1 MRYQYENILLEIES
15 PKGSVLV
22 DGKLVFKG
30 HSYLAIK
37 EFIRCSGNAPPVIK
51 KFRAQLDMRETPR
64 FKDQQKK
71 QEEYEAKLPKK
82 EEFKMTLSQT
92 PKIARKKDKWKDPF
106 KN

>member
-1 MRYQYENILLEIES
+1 MRYQYKNILLEIEA
-15 PKGSVLV
+15 PKGSVTK

-51 KFRAQLDMRETPR
+51 RFRAQLDMREIPR

-71 QEEYEAKLPKK
+71 QGRHHKFFVTILAKL
-82 EEFKMTLSQT
+82 L
-92 PKIARKKDKWKDPF
+92 
-106 KN
+106 KNFLKL

>member
-1 MRYQYENILLEIES
+1 MRYQYKNILLEIEA
-15 PKGSVLV
+15 PKGSVTK

-51 KFRAQLDMRETPR
+51 RFRAQLEMREIPR

-82 EEFKMTLSQT
+82 EDFKMTLSQT

-106 KN
+106 KS

>member
-1 MRYQYENILLEIES
+1 MKYQYENIILEIES

-37 EFIRCSGNAPPVIK
+37 EFIRCSGNAPAVIK

-92 PKIARKKDKWKDPF
+92 PKIAKKKDKWKDPF
-106 KN
+106 K

>member
-1 MRYQYENILLEIES
+1 MKYQYENIILEIES

-22 DGKLVFKG
+22 DGKLIFKG

-37 EFIRCSGNAPPVIK
+37 EFIRCSGNAAPVIK
-51 KFRAQLDMRETPR
+51 KFRAQLNMRETPR

-71 QEEYEAKLPKK
+71 QEEYEAKLPTK

-106 KN
+106 K